1 MRAHVL
7 DCRSKIDI
15 SRPCRVGVA
24 RKGYGKV
31 QSLIMNQS
39 RIRKRQ
45 RGNIWKLILL
55 SAMQFLGT
63 YPISLLPPWSPSCC
77 GSFPPPTSSQSCQGM
92 TFRVNKEN
100 LPNKVCQSQHYKELG
115 ANVPSHTGQVRG
127 AEDESVGVLAGHLV
141 GKFQFAFCVPYCRG
155 TSLSKSVAG
164 SDSNSL

>member
-55 SAMQFLGT
+55 SAMQFFGT

-77 GSFPPPTSSQSCQGM
+77 ASSPPPTSSQSCQGM
-92 TFRVNKEN
+92 TFRVNNE
-100 LPNKVCQSQHYKELG
+100 NKVCQSRHYKALEV
-115 ANVPSHTGQVRG
+115 NVPSHTGQVRG
-127 AEDESVGVLAGHLV
+127 TEDESVSVLAGHLIR
-141 GKFQFAFCVPYCRG
+141 KFQYAFCIPCCWG

>member
-92 TFRVNKEN
+92 TFKVSKEN
-100 LPNKVCQSQHYKELG
+100 MPDKVCQSRHYKALDV
-115 ANVPSHTGQVRG
+115 NVPSHTGQVRR
-127 AEDESVGVLAGHLV
+127 AEDESVSVLAGHLIRKLV
-141 GKFQFAFCVPYCRG
+141 RKFQFEF
-155 TSLSKSVAG
+155 
-164 SDSNSL
+164 